1 MRPSQR
7 CEVQVLMKVLVPAL
21 LMLLTAASANAATVE
36 PFQASFT
43 VSRNGK
49 ELGDMQMQL
58 SAVKPGEWLF
68 VSRTEGN
75 SGLAGFLGVTIEER
89 SQLVQTE
96 SGLSTRSYH
105 YQQDMFGRHRSR
117 QLDVT
122 VDGAIAESDGDKS
135 WAYNSTTPLLD
146 RHAVVL
152 GIAARLAAG
161 ADPGSLFDVP
171 VASKG
176 KTEQWRFLV
185 VGLDEIKTGNGRI
198 SAVRVERV
206 RENSERTT
214 VSWHSPANDYLPIK
228 VEQTEPDGERLT
240 SLLQSFQQ

>member
-1 MRPSQR
+1 
-7 CEVQVLMKVLVPAL
+7 MKAQHWFAMPL
-21 LMLLTAASANAATVE
+21 LLLASLAQAADLA

-49 ELGDMQMQL
+49 DLGEMQMQL
-58 SAVKPGEWLF
+58 NAIQPGEWLF

-89 SQLVQTE
+89 SQLAVTDA
-96 SGLSTRSYH
+96 GLTTRSYR
-105 YQQDMFGRHRSR
+105 YQQDMFGRHRKR
-117 QLDVT
+117 ELAVAA
-122 VDGAIAESDGDKS
+122 DGAISESDDDKS
-135 WAYNSTTPLLD
+135 WAYASVEPMLD

-161 ADPGSLFDVP
+161 ADPGAVFDVP

-176 KTEQWRFLV
+176 KIEQWRFLV
-185 VGLDEIKTGNGRI
+185 VGMEEIETGNGRI

-206 RENSERTT
+206 RENSDRTT
-214 VSWHSPANDYLPIK
+214 VSWHSPANAYLPVK

-240 SLLQSFQQ
+240 SVLKSFK